1 MEPGPFALT
10 KYKMEKLKFSFND
23 CKIQGGKASIFDL
36 KFVIFNLGQVSLNI
50 FSRTKDVHGLPPLFN
65 VGADTMLKGGHNHT
79 SLVLSITN
87 PPLHHFHAP
96 FAIIFATRVTREAQ
110 KTLKIKHDI
119 RLRTAARRQ
128 AKAKGGQM
136 HMYMGDAQDSK
147 TIIIT

>member
-1 MEPGPFALT
+1 
-10 KYKMEKLKFSFND
+10 MEKLNFSFND

-87 PPLHHFHAP
+87 PPLHHLHAP
-96 FAIIFATRVTREAQ
+96 FAIIFATRVTTYKGGT

-119 RLRTAARRQ
+119 R
-128 AKAKGGQM
+128 
-136 HMYMGDAQDSK
+136 
-147 TIIIT
+147 I

>member
-1 MEPGPFALT
+1 MKSLCGNYFIGSGSLDQFR
-10 KYKMEKLKFSFND
+10 KSYLSKQNSSLLKVADSVN
-23 CKIQGGKASIFDL
+23 
-36 KFVIFNLGQVSLNI
+36 NLGQVSLNI

-65 VGADTMLKGGHNHT
+65 VGADTMLKGGQNHT

-119 RLRTAARRQ
+119 RIRTAARRQ
-128 AKAKGGQM
+128 PKAKGGQM
-136 HMYMGDAQDSK
+136 HMYMVDALSL
-147 TIIIT
+147 IHI